1 MENPFQYAHT
11 SVLIWDKLVFA
22 QQKLLLSD
30 KGVSELLLV
39 VKFFLFV
46 VSLSVQTSKT
56 IEIIVVREM
65 TYEK

>member
-1 MENPFQYAHT
+1 MENPFKYT
-11 SVLIWDKLVFA
+11 

-46 VSLSVQTSKT
+46 VSLSVQTSKI